1 MNLVDETGAIA
12 REVDNFAHDL
22 ALWRAHAEECAARG
36 QHAAEHAVELRR
48 QGLLRGQRAGGIG
61 GPIPTHWQVSGWPT
75 IFLIDK
81 KGVIRHMH
89 VGNPGDA
96 ILDQEIDQLVQ
107 EPESQEVL

>member
-1 MNLVDETGAIA
+1 MYPHERSLVQKLQNKPFALLGVNSDDD
-12 REVDNFAHDL
+12 REQLKEVL
-22 ALWRAHAEECAARG
+22 KKEEITWRSFW
-36 QHAAEHAVELRR
+36 
-48 QGLLRGQRAGGIG
+48 AGGIG
-61 GPIPTHWQVSGWPT
+61 GLIPTHWQVSGWPT